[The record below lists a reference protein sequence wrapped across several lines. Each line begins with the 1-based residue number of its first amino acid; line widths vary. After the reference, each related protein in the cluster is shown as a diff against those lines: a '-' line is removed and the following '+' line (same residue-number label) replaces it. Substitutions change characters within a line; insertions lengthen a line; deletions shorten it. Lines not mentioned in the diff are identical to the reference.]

1 MILRPVIDILIKL
14 PRNVLE
20 RIDSMST
27 TDLRELLL
35 NNLDEIDDVEDKAL
49 KGEISESEA
58 LIKIQQL
65 RREYTQ
71 TLLDSI
77 MD

>member
-1 MILRPVIDILIKL
+1 
-14 PRNVLE
+14 
-20 RIDSMST
+20 MST